1 MSVYPKTLGVQELLT
16 PEHWMMPFWWNGHG
30 DYIEMRKMTFVANSF
45 GLNTWGISLFCFA
58 KGLGGSISGKASPKS
73 NICLIGGAIFTV
85 NCGDKVRFWEDTWI
99 LNTPLKTAF
108 PALYRICSNKSCL
121 VKDCY
126 KEEGWS
132 VLFRRSFG
140 HVEVQQWEELLG
152 VLEEKQLTNEKD
164 TVSWALEKSGHYTT
178 RSLYKFFI
186 T

>member
-45 GLNTWGISLFCFA
+45 GLNTWGISLFLLC
-58 KGLGGSISGKASPKS
+58 KGTRGSHFWKGITKVKYLL
-73 NICLIGGAIFTV
+73 NWGAIFTV